1 MVSAVDKTQSLSI
14 DNQSSPAMG
23 QTIQSDKKDTLD
35 VDKDKTGNS
44 LQFNDSINQRHTGKE
59 DTFFNDDSN
68 WYELRASGEM
78 PQRRGYHSSFI
89 YKNK

>member
-23 QTIQSDKKDTLD
+23 QTINSDKQDTLQ
-35 VDKDKTGNS
+35 VDKDKTGS
-44 LQFNDSINQRHTGKE
+44 LQFHDSINQRSNGKDE
-59 DTFFNDDSN
+59 TFFNDDTN